1 MRTFAVLA
9 LVLALAVTAPA
20 QKKDKNDA
28 NTRGLQ
34 GLVLDEDKPVPGAV
48 VQLKD
53 MRTLQVRSYIS
64 QSDGTYRFFGLKID
78 NDYQIKADH
87 DARTSGWKTLSVFDN
102 RKEPV
107 INLKLEKK

>member
-1 MRTFAVLA
+1 MRTFAIVA
-9 LVLALAVTAPA
+9 VVLALAVTAPA

-28 NTRGLQ
+28 TTRGLQ
-34 GLVLDEDKPVPGAV
+34 GLVLDDDKPVPGAV

-53 MRTLQVRSYIS
+53 MRTLTIRSFIS
-64 QSDGTYRFFGLKID
+64 QGDGTYHFFGLKVD

-87 DARTSGWKTLSVFDN
+87 NDRSSGWKTLSVFDA